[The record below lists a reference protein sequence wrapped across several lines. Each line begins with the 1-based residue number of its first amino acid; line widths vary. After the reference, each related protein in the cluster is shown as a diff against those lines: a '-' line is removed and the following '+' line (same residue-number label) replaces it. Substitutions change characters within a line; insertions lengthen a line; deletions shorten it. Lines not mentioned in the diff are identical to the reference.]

1 MKINKTHSRT
11 SAGALANYRAAEVK
25 RLSAEGVKLSKI
37 AKMLSIQYSLAK
49 TYLTLS
55 LTRELEAAT
64 KPKWISVDDRLPEE
78 SGAYWTFNGDDE
90 KPSVIQQR
98 VHMYDSNY
106 KQFNCHTVTHWQPLP
121 PSPEVK

>member
-25 RLSAEGVKLSKI
+25 RLFDEGVKLSKI

-55 LTRELEAAT
+55 E
-64 KPKWISVDDRLPEE
+64 D
-78 SGAYWTFNGDDE
+78 
-90 KPSVIQQR
+90 
-98 VHMYDSNY
+98 
-106 KQFNCHTVTHWQPLP
+106 
-121 PSPEVK
+121 